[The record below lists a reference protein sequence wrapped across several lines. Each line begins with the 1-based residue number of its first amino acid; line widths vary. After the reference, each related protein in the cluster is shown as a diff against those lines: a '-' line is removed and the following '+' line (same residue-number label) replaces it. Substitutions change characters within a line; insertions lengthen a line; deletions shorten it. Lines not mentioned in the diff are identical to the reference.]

1 MDGYELKT
9 TFYDDFT
16 IAEAFGTRAIEDT
29 YRRAFE
35 EWKTNVVYITELV
48 MVLNWKL
55 WNHWNA
61 GRTEMAELYD
71 RLWKEADRWCC
82 DNLKGE
88 DLSYFYSTTD

>member
-16 IAEAFGTRAIEDT
+16 IAEAFGAKAIEDT

-55 WNHWNA
+55 WHHWNA